1 MAEIGEYLS
10 EEPPTPLLDTVNFPI
25 HMKNLNKLV
34 WISLN
39 CHVAMLLHLCV
50 YSSRNR

>member
-1 MAEIGEYLS
+1 
-10 EEPPTPLLDTVNFPI
+10 LDTVNFPI